1 MQTPAR
7 RRLPL
12 GPETFTPHSDA
23 QIAQLAG
30 RRLAPFQ
37 RRMWAILLDFVI
49 AAVGFILVALPV
61 SMLLARSRP
70 NLRVHFGFFDN
81 WYSIAWL
88 VLYFGL
94 TTYWF
99 EGQSPG
105 KKVMK
110 LRVASL
116 HHEHLSLWHS
126 FERALGYGASTL
138 EGGFG
143 FLQYFIHPYR
153 QTVHDRIAETI
164 VLDERP
170 DGEAPGNAH

>member
-1 MQTPAR
+1 MSTPVR

-12 GPETFTPHSDA
+12 GPETFTPHADHHMA
-23 QIAQLAG
+23 RLTG
-30 RRLAPFQ
+30 KRLAPF
-37 RRMWAILLDFVI
+37 RRRVWAMLIDFMI

-61 SMLLARSRP
+61 TMGLAKYYK
-70 NLRVHFGFFDN
+70 NLQVHFGFFDN

-88 VLYFGL
+88 VLYFSL
-94 TTYWF
+94 TTYWLD
-99 EGQSPG
+99 GRSPG
-105 KKVMK
+105 KKLMK

-170 DGEAPGNAH
+170 ELNDGVF